1 MVPGMILGL
10 DIGDVRVGVAVVHP
24 IAKLPRPLRI
34 VLNDETIYDQILEL
48 AKAEAVNKIVIG
60 LPRNMNGDETAQSAK
75 IRQFTTKLAAKTDMP
90 VVLVD
95 ESLSSVRAESLPLP
109 KGRSA
114 GDPLDDLAACLILE
128 EFLQNEASEAVH
140 EV

>member
-10 DIGDVRVGVAVVHP
+10 DVGDARIGVAIVNPV
-24 IAKLPRPLRI
+24 AKLPRPLRI
-34 VLNDETIYDQILEL
+34 VLNGETVYDQILEL
-48 AKAEAVNKIVIG
+48 AKAEAVNKIVVG
-60 LPRNMNGDETAQSAK
+60 LPRNMDGDETAQSAK
-75 IRQFTTKLAAKTDMP
+75 IRQFTTKLAAKTDVP

-109 KGRSA
+109 KGRVA
-114 GDPLDDLAACLILE
+114 GDPLDDVAACFILE
-128 EFLQNEASEAVH
+128 EFLQSETGEEVH

>member
-1 MVPGMILGL
+1 MAPGMILGL

-24 IAKLPRPLRI
+24 IAKLPRPLQI
-34 VLNDETIYDQILEL
+34 LPNNEAVYDQILQL
-48 AKAEAVNKIVIG
+48 AQAEAVSKIVVG
-60 LPRNMNGDETAQSAK
+60 LPRNMAGAETAQSQK
-75 IRQFTTKLAAKTDMP
+75 VRQFVTGLRAQTELP
-90 VVLVD
+90 VVFAD